1 MPNPL
6 ARGRSGATKHW
17 LPGCRPLR
25 TYIAIVAEAHPERVR
40 DMLAYMRLVV
50 REAGKFSGT
59 GWLTYDSIFRRNNE
73 GQEQRWNYLDASLHQ
88 VYIAGWRDKVAAPC
102 RHCHEIDHTEM
113 DCAMAAIRPKT
124 MAPISDP
131 STATGLER
139 GGSKGKRPVPYSR
152 QRPICTS
159 WNAGNCRFPGKCT
172 YAHVCSHCKGSH
184 PASLCL
190 GINQKTSSE
199 HGKKLLMAWA
209 RRTQKKKK
217 RTINKTHNYNNNN
230 IY

>member
-1 MPNPL
+1 MRELLPDNIALTERL
-6 ARGRSGATKHW
+6 AALPSGVAHAKPPSEREIGGDKALATW
-17 LPGCRPLR
+17 MSSFA

-102 RHCHEIDHTEM
+102 RHCHEIDHTEV

-159 WNAGNCRFPGKCT
+159 WIVMRTRN
-172 YAHVCSHCKGSH
+172 
-184 PASLCL
+184 
-190 GINQKTSSE
+190 
-199 HGKKLLMAWA
+199 KK
-209 RRTQKKKK
+209 
-217 RTINKTHNYNNNN
+217 
-230 IY
+230 

>member
-1 MPNPL
+1 MRELLPDNIALTERL
-6 ARGRSGATKHW
+6 AALPSGVAHARPPSEREIGGDKALATW
-17 LPGCRPLR
+17 MSSFA

-102 RHCHEIDHTEM
+102 RHCHHTEV

-131 STATGLER
+131 TGLE
-139 GGSKGKRPVPYSR
+139 GGLQRKTACPLFQATTHMHLVECR
-152 QRPICTS
+152 QLQIPRQVHLCT
-159 WNAGNCRFPGKCT
+159 CLF
-172 YAHVCSHCKGSH
+172 
-184 PASLCL
+184 SL
-190 GINQKTSSE
+190 
-199 HGKKLLMAWA
+199 
-209 RRTQKKKK
+209 
-217 RTINKTHNYNNNN
+217 
-230 IY
+230 